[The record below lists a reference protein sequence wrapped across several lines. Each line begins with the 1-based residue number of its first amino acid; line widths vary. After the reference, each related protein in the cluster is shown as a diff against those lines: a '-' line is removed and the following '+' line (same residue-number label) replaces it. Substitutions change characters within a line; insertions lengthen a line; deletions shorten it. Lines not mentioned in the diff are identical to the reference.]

1 MRAPLSRSRTALGA
15 SLLLLGMRGHAQ
27 DESEPFS
34 IRNLNPL
41 VAIFGLPAWDTIQPG
56 THFSTTVELANHY
69 RLQRRGNDLLV
80 LDGETLRTTLSFDHA
95 FNERWSVGI
104 ELPYYRQS
112 GGVLDD
118 LIDVWHSAFG
128 LPDGGRNN
136 RAEDQLLFVLGDGG
150 GPFFVLDESGGGLGD
165 TQLKLARAIGPDG
178 GFVIQGT
185 IKLPTGEEDLLAGS
199 GSSDWGV
206 TLLRTRATTLRDRPA
221 GFFWG
226 MGLLDVGEAER
237 IEFEAESAA
246 YTGIVGGSWQI
257 WPRAGLK
264 AQLDFH
270 SPFFNSQLEEI
281 GEKAIQ
287 ATFGGWIRPNER
299 MHLEFAIVEDLEV
312 STAPDVVLQMAA
324 HWSW

>member
-1 MRAPLSRSRTALGA
+1 MRVPLSRSRAAIGA
-15 SLLLLGMRGHAQ
+15 CLLLLGLRTHAQ
-27 DESEPFS
+27 EESEPFG

-41 VAIFGLPAWDTIQPG
+41 VAIFGLPAWDAIPSG
-56 THFSTTVELANHY
+56 THLSTTVEIANHY
-69 RLQRRGNDLLV
+69 RLSRRGNDLLV
-80 LDGETLRTTLSFDHA
+80 LDGETLRTTLSFDRA
-95 FNERWSVGI
+95 LNERWSVGV
-104 ELPYYRQS
+104 ELPYYHQG

-136 RAEDQLLFVLGDGG
+136 RPEDQLLFVLGDGG
-150 GPFFVLDESGGGLGD
+150 GPFFVLNESGGGLGD
-165 TQLKLARAIGPDG
+165 TQLKLARAFGPDG

-199 GSSDWGV
+199 GSSDFGV
-206 TLLRTRATTLRDRPA
+206 TLLRMRATTLRDRPA

-226 MGLLDVGEAER
+226 VGLLDVGEADR
-237 IEFEAESAA
+237 VEFEAEDGA
-246 YTGIVGGSWQI
+246 YTGVLGGSWRI

-264 AQLDFH
+264 AQLDLH
-270 SPFFNSQLEEI
+270 SPFYNTQLEEI

-299 MHLEFAIVEDLEV
+299 AHFEFAIVEDLEV

>member
-1 MRAPLSRSRTALGA
+1 MRSPVSRSRAAIGLCLA
-15 SLLLLGMRGHAQ
+15 LLGVQSRAQ
-27 DESEPFS
+27 DEVDPFT

-41 VAIFGLPAWDTIQPG
+41 VAIFGLPAWDTIRPG
-56 THFSTTVELANHY
+56 SHLSTTVEVANHY
-69 RLQRRGNDLLV
+69 RLSRRGPDLLV
-80 LDGETLRTTLSFDHA
+80 LDGETLRTTVSFDRA
-95 FNERWSVGI
+95 LNERWNIGV
-104 ELPYYRQS
+104 ELPYYQQS
-112 GGVLDD
+112 GGELDD

-136 RAEDQLLFVLGDGG
+136 RPEDELLFVLGDGG
-150 GPFFVLDESGGGLGD
+150 GPFFVLGDSGGGLGD
-165 TQLKLARAIGPDG
+165 TQLKLSRAFGADG

-185 IKLPTGEEDLLAGS
+185 IKLATGDEDILAGS

-206 TLLRTRATTLRDRPA
+206 TLLHTRAMTVRDRPA

-226 MGLLDVGEAER
+226 AGLLDVGKADR
-237 IEFEAESAA
+237 IEYEAESGV
-246 YTGIVGGSWQI
+246 YTGVVGGSWRI

-270 SPFFNSQLEEI
+270 SPFYNTQLEEL

-287 ATFGGWIRPNER
+287 ATFGGWVRPNER
-299 MHLEFAIVEDLEV
+299 AHFEFAVVEDLEV
-312 STAPDVVLQMAA
+312 STAPDVVLHMTA